1 MKRKAWVTAAVAVDQ
16 VIIVGLDCS
25 FSGVGVMEVRGDK
38 LETNALLMHE
48 SLQAG
53 REFIFKHLEER
64 AETAVTEVGV
74 EDLVGTAKFLRA
86 A

>member
-1 MKRKAWVTAAVAVDQ
+1 MQ
-16 VIIVGLDCS
+16 GY
-25 FSGVGVMEVRGDK
+25 K
-38 LETNALLMHE
+38 LEIDALLMHE

-53 REFIFKHLEER
+53 VAFIVQHQEER

-74 EDLVGTAKFLRA
+74 EDFVGMAKFLRA